1 MDANAL
7 LGMPAG
13 LYRGLVTGLESGEC
27 SARIRVRRVPGGC
40 LAVDYEALSERE
52 GLQHA
57 EHTLVVPD
65 GLYVAITEM
74 PGVSFFRLA
83 EPNRFTSSVP
93 GPYVM
98 EIHADYADGQ
108 LTWAWHWA
116 EAGQPPREMSRAV
129 CRPADF

>member
-1 MDANAL
+1 MGANTL
-7 LGMPAG
+7 LEIPAG

-27 SARIRVRRVPGGC
+27 CARVQVRQVPGGC
-40 LAVDYEALSERE
+40 LAVDYEATSGRE

-57 EHTLVVPD
+57 EHTLVAPD

-74 PGVSFFRLA
+74 PGVSFFALT
-83 EPNRFTSSVP
+83 EPNRFVSAVP
-93 GPYVM
+93 GPYAM

-116 EAGQPPREMSRAV
+116 EAGQPPKEMSKAV
-129 CRPADF
+129 CRRAGF